1 MASPQQEPK
10 PGDLIEI
17 FRLGYEH
24 WALYIGDDYVI
35 HLAPPVRMPLIAD
48 GYPAASSSS
57 AFSVAGGI
65 AVVKQELLKD
75 VLEGCKYRVNNS
87 LDRRFEPLPVGVII
101 SSAKELVGQKMK
113 YSIVSRNCEHFVTKL
128 RYGRSH
134 CQQVENAVADV
145 GAFAII
151 GAAVAGCSFAI
162 MKYQK

>member
-24 WALYIGDDYVI
+24 WALYIGDGYVI
-35 HLAPPVRMPLIAD
+35 HLAPPD

-57 AFSVAGGI
+57 AFSVPGGI

-75 VLEGCKYRVNNS
+75 VLEGCNYRVNNS
-87 LDRRFEPLPVGVII
+87 LDYKPLPVGVII

-134 CQQVENAVADV
+134 CQQVRISLDNPSPLGRSAWGWTHWAMQPGDHRE
-145 GAFAII
+145 
-151 GAAVAGCSFAI
+151 
-162 MKYQK
+162 

>member
-24 WALYIGDDYVI
+24 WALYIGDGYVI
-35 HLAPPVRMPLIAD
+35 HLAPQD
-48 GYPAASSSS
+48 GYPAASSPS
-57 AFSVAGGI
+57 AFSVPGSI
-65 AVVKQELLKD
+65 AVVKQDLLKD
-75 VLEGCKYRVNNS
+75 VLEGCNYRVNNR
-87 LDRRFEPLPVGVII
+87 LDRRYKPLPVGVII

-134 CQQVENAVADV
+134 CQQVGNAAAEVGAVAMI
-145 GAFAII
+145 A
-151 GAAVAGCSFAI
+151 AAVAGCSLAI
-162 MKYQK
+162 VKYQK